1 MESAKVMICQRNH
14 KNQCGPV
21 QARKKSNK
29 KGFKKKN
36 NKSIE
41 IPLSVLGFVV
51 LVQLMVLAYYDFEP
65 IPPEYR
71 AGVILGSIVVMSVG
85 LTIKWV

>member
-29 KGFKKKN
+29 KGIKKKN
-36 NKSIE
+36 NKSIA
-41 IPLSVLGFVV
+41 IPRSVLGFVV
-51 LVQLMVLAYYDFEP
+51 LVQLITLAYYDFEP

-71 AGVILGSIVVMSVG
+71 AGVIVGSIVVMSVS

>member
-1 MESAKVMICQRNH
+1 MICQRNH
-14 KNQCGPV
+14 KNQWGPV

-41 IPLSVLGFVV
+41 VLQSVLGFVV

-65 IPPEYR
+65 IPPEHR